1 LVHVNPQHFSEE
13 LSRILGAITG
23 VVCRPA
29 VAKTDE
35 EEPIRAE
42 RKVSAIGIGEWLR
55 DERRSS
61 GSTPMQIEPRRG
73 IGNHRIGR
81 PHKARYDAVSRKV
94 CKVDEKSAA
103 CCVIGRK
110 GEPEKPA
117 LSARAHGG
125 TEIQEIGR
133 QNYAVA
139 DNANATALL
148 DYILNAAVGW
158 ILDESHWQDRT
169 STHLSSRD

>member
-1 LVHVNPQHFSEE
+1 MAVRHVHVNPQHFAEE
-13 LSRILGAITG
+13 LSRILGAMIR

-29 VAKTDE
+29 VAKTDV

-42 RKVSAIGIGEWLR
+42 RKVSAVVIGEWLR
-55 DERRSS
+55 DERGSS
-61 GSTPMQIEPRRG
+61 SSTPMQIEPRRG

-81 PHKARYDAVSRKV
+81 PHKARDDGVSSKI
-94 CKVDEKSAA
+94 CKVDEESAA

-117 LSARAHGG
+117 LSARAHGC
-125 TEIQEIGR
+125 TEIQEIGW

-139 DNANATALL
+139 DDANATALL
-148 DYILNAAVGW
+148 DYILHVAVGW
-158 ILDESHWQDRT
+158 ILDESHWQREA
-169 STHLSSRD
+169 